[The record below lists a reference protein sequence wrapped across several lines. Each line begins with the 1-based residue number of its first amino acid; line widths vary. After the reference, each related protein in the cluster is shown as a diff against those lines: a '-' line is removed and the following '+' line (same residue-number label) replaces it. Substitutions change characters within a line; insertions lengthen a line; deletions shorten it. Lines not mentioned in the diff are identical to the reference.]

1 MDADK
6 MTYAECVDYARYLH
20 WKIGSMDYEY
30 ARSWTLGDG
39 RVDLAYDDIIWADS
53 HPPEAARE
61 FSWACIDK
69 YRLRPGPSDTE

>member
-20 WKIGSMDYEY
+20 WQIGAKDWACARGVVLGLLDEAPCY
-30 ARSWTLGDG
+30 AS
-39 RVDLAYDDIIWADS
+39 VDEV
-53 HPPEAARE
+53 EAARE